1 MTTRRTITL
10 RNNFHNTEA
19 KAIALDGVISDRAMK
34 RVERKLCG
42 VPNCPCGAVC
52 GPQEVKLVSTG
63 IAEEQR
69 IVETRK
75 EGRQ

>member
-34 RVERKLCG
+34 RQSASC
-42 VPNCPCGAVC
+42 AVF
-52 GPQEVKLVSTG
+52 PIALV
-63 IAEEQR
+63 AR
-69 IVETRK
+69 YAALR
-75 EGRQ
+75 R